1 MNIQSKGMLT
11 LFKSCITGDSYVLP
25 DDFDLEQAHA
35 VAKRHHIT
43 NLIYVGACNCGI
55 SQQNPSMQAMFQE
68 YCVST
73 VKSEMQYRDLK
84 RVLVAFDEHGI
95 EYMPLKGS
103 KLKAM
108 YPAPEMRYMGDADI
122 LIRMDQYERIVPIME
137 SLGFVHSHT
146 TDHEIVWRSKALYL
160 ELHKRL
166 IPSYNQDFYA
176 YFGEGWKLAQKETG
190 TRYTMGAEDEMIY
203 LFTHFAKH
211 YRDGGIG
218 CRYVVDLWLFR
229 NVHPQLDEDYIRRE
243 LDQIWLSEF
252 YDNIMRLIRVWF
264 DGEPSDE
271 KMDFMTEFIFASGSW
286 GVQTKRLLS
295 TALKNTQHTAKYA
308 VKFAYTFK
316 KLFPAPVYLYC
327 KYPVLEKKPWLLPI
341 VWAIR
346 IFRTIIFEREGL
358 KVQKQRLK
366 QIKKENI
373 EYHKK
378 MLNYVGLN
386 YNF

>member
-1 MNIQSKGMLT
+1 MITLLQSG
-11 LFKSCITGDSYVLP
+11 ITGESYELP

-43 NLIYVGACNCGI
+43 NQLYVGACNCGI
-55 SQQNPSMQAMFQE
+55 SQQDPTMQVMFQE

-84 RVLVAFDEHGI
+84 RVMAAFDEHGI

-122 LIRMDQYERIVPIME
+122 LIRMEQYEQIAPMME
-137 SLGFVHSHT
+137 SLGFVHSKT
-146 TDHEIVWRSKALYL
+146 SDHEIVWRSKALYL

-166 IPSYNQDFYA
+166 IPSYNKDFYA
-176 YFGEGWKLAQKETG
+176 YFGEGWKLAQKEAG

-229 NVHPQLDEDYIRRE
+229 NAHPELKEEYIHQE
-243 LDQIWLSEF
+243 LDQIGLSEF
-252 YDNIMRLIRVWF
+252 YDNIMRLIGVWF

-295 TALKNTQHTAKYA
+295 TAVKSTQHMAGRGGRI
-308 VKFAYTFK
+308 VHIFK
-316 KLFPAPVYLYC
+316 TMFPGAGYLYG
-327 KYPVLEKKPWLLPI
+327 KYPVLKKKPWLLPA
-341 VWAIR
+341 VWVIR
-346 IFRTIIFEREGL
+346 PFRKVLFERESL
-358 KVQKQRLK
+358 KVQKEKLK
-366 QIKKENI
+366 LIKKENI
-373 EYHKK
+373 EDHKK

>member
-1 MNIQSKGMLT
+1 MNIQQSGMIT
-11 LFKSCITGDSYVLP
+11 LFQSGITGQAYALP
-25 DDFDLEQAHA
+25 AGFDLEQAYA
-35 VAKRHHIT
+35 TAKRHHIT
-43 NLIYVGACNCGI
+43 NLLYTGACHCGI
-55 SQQNPSMQAMFQE
+55 SQQDPVMQAMFQD

-84 RVLVAFDEHGI
+84 RVIAAFDENGI
-95 EYMPLKGS
+95 DYMPLKGS

-108 YPAPEMRYMGDADI
+108 YPAPELRYMGDADI
-122 LIRMDQYERIVPIME
+122 LIRMEQYDRIVPIME
-137 SLGFVHSHT
+137 SLGFVHSKNS
-146 TDHEIVWRSKALYL
+146 DHEIVWRSKSLYL

-166 IPSYNQDFYA
+166 IPSYNKDFYA
-176 YFGEGWKLAQKETG
+176 YFGEGWKLARNEMG

-229 NVHPQLDEDYIRRE
+229 NAHPQLDEAYIRRE

-252 YDNIMRLIRVWF
+252 YDNIMHLIRVWF
-264 DGEPSDE
+264 DGEPTDE

-295 TALKNTQHTAKYA
+295 AAVKNTQHTAGRGGKI
-308 VKFAYTFK
+308 VHIFK
-316 KLFPAPVYLYC
+316 TAFPPAECLKR
-327 KYPVLEKKPWLLPI
+327 KYPVLKRKPWLLPA
-341 VWAIR
+341 VWVIR
-346 IFRTIIFEREGL
+346 PFRKLLFERESL
-358 KVQKQRLK
+358 TVQKNKLK
-366 QIKKENI
+366 LIKKENVDA
-373 EYHKK
+373 HKQ